1 MVLTKTIYLV
11 SLNIQEKTM
20 IASDEE
26 QEYGIFALLSDVG
39 GGLGIFLGLSFL
51 RLVVAN
57 FKSIFNII
65 LFSLL
70 RLCDDAI
77 KQLLKGLKYASDYVR
92 RLWKTMSLRRRYEG
106 VL

>member
-1 MVLTKTIYLV
+1 
-11 SLNIQEKTM
+11 M

-57 FKSIFNII
+57 FKSILISHY
-65 LFSLL
+65 LVYLDYAMM
-70 RLCDDAI
+70 RLNSCS
-77 KQLLKGLKYASDYVR
+77 KGLNMLLITSGDFGKQCH
-92 RLWKTMSLRRRYEG
+92 YEG
-106 VL
+106 VTKAFCDY